1 MNRLEG
7 HVAIVTGGSRG
18 IGEAV
23 AVRLA
28 TEGADVAL
36 CASRSV
42 EAAERVAGQVRGL
55 GRRALVAQ
63 VDVADAAAVDP
74 FVASVISEFGRL
86 DILVNNAG
94 TTRDGLLLRMDDEAW
109 DRVMDVNLKGAFHTI
124 RAAVRPMMKARR
136 GRIINISSVVGLRGN
151 AAQANYAASKAGL
164 IGLTKSVAREFAS
177 RGITANAVAP
187 GYIPT
192 DMTEG
197 LPPDVKASLLAQV
210 PMGRPG
216 SAADVA
222 ATVAF
227 LASDDAAYI
236 TGQVIVVD
244 GGMTM

>member
-7 HVAIVTGGSRG
+7 QVAVVTGGSRG

-28 TEGADVAL
+28 SEGADVAL
-36 CASRSV
+36 CASRSA
-42 EAAERVAGQVRGL
+42 EAAERVAGQVREL

-63 VDVADAAAVDP
+63 VDVADAASVDA
-74 FVASVISEFGRL
+74 FITSVVSGFGRL
-86 DILVNNAG
+86 DVLVNNAG
-94 TTRDGLLLRMDDEAW
+94 VTRDGLLLRMEDDAW
-109 DRVMDVNLKGAFHTI
+109 DRVIDVNLKGAFHTI

-136 GRIINISSVVGLRGN
+136 GRIINLSSVVGLRGN

-192 DMTEG
+192 EMTEG
-197 LPPDVKASLLAQV
+197 LSPDVKAALLAQV
-210 PMGRPG
+210 PLGRPG
-216 SAADVA
+216 SAAEVA

>member
-23 AVRLA
+23 ALRLA
-28 TEGADVAL
+28 AEGADVAL

-42 EAAERVAGQVRGL
+42 EAAERVAGQVREL

-74 FVASVISEFGRL
+74 FIASVVSEFGRL

-136 GRIINISSVVGLRGN
+136 GRIVNLSSVVGLRGN

-192 DMTEG
+192 EMTEG

-210 PMGRPG
+210 PTGRPG

-222 ATVAF
+222 AAVAF

>member
-7 HVAIVTGGSRG
+7 QVAIVTGGSRG

-23 AVRLA
+23 VVRLA

-63 VDVADAAAVDP
+63 VDVSDAAAVDP
-74 FVASVISEFGRL
+74 FVASVISAFGRL

-124 RAAVRPMMKARR
+124 RAAARPMMRARR
-136 GRIINISSVVGLRGN
+136 GRIVNISSVVGLRGN

-192 DMTEG
+192 EMTEG
-197 LPPDVKASLLAQV
+197 LPPDVKEALLAQA

>member
-1 MNRLEG
+1 MNRFEG
-7 HVAIVTGGSRG
+7 QVAVVTGGSRG

-28 TEGADVAL
+28 SEGADVAL
-36 CASRSV
+36 CASRSA
-42 EAAERVAGQVRGL
+42 EAAERVAEQVRGL

-63 VDVADAAAVDP
+63 VDVSDAAS
-74 FVASVISEFGRL
+74 VASFIASVVSAFGRL

-94 TTRDGLLLRMDDEAW
+94 ITRDGLLLRMDDDAW
-109 DRVMDVNLKGAFHTI
+109 DRVIDVNLKGAFHTI

-136 GRIINISSVVGLRGN
+136 GRIINLSSVVGLRGN

-192 DMTEG
+192 EMTEG
-197 LPPDVKASLLAQV
+197 LPSDVKESLLAQV
-210 PMGRPG
+210 PLGRLG

-227 LASDDAAYI
+227 LASEDAAYI